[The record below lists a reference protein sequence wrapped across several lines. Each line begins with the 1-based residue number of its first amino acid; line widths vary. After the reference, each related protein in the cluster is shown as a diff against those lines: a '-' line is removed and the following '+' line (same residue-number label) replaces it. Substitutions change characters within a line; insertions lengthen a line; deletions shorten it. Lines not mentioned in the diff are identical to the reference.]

1 MRGLLVWLL
10 LALAAMARAAMAADP
25 DDAFFV
31 RAGNEAISTRATPG
45 LALSVVRHGTI
56 AFEGGF
62 GSSDTATNAAVTA
75 RTRFA
80 IGSLTKQLTA
90 AAIELLARDGKLSLD
105 DRLATF
111 VPSLPNAQAITVRML
126 LLQNSGLHNYPDTRE
141 HDWPMRGPVA
151 TSSIIATLATDKPDF
166 APGTQWEYSNANY
179 AALAAVAESA
189 GALPFGEL
197 LQRRIF
203 TPLRMQQSGYG
214 YAAQIS
220 SSVATGYRNGVV
232 EEPLVSLDLF
242 SGAGGAVSTAH
253 DLALWDE
260 ALLAGTLLSK
270 SYLDDVWRDG
280 VPTGQGDGRYA
291 MGWSLTHLGGHRE
304 LWHNGLAPGAGGY
317 CFNAVFPDDALAIA
331 VLTNGFG
338 AEGLPERMTRQIAAA
353 YGIGSPPPA
362 PAAPSAT
369 PSAAPNDNAAAD
381 ALARA
386 FWDGLASGTI
396 DRSKL
401 TPEFSTA
408 LTPVAVGPG
417 KTGHCLVRHAAIF
430 YVRGNDRR
438 ARWNDLPLFA
448 RFRWRRRARVGRR
461 IHDGHEDCGIAA
473 GVVAT
478 IAPVTSWRCG
488 VRCAGRE

>member
-1 MRGLLVWLL
+1 
-10 LALAAMARAAMAADP
+10 
-25 DDAFFV
+25 
-31 RAGNEAISTRATPG
+31 
-45 LALSVVRHGTI
+45 
-56 AFEGGF
+56 
-62 GSSDTATNAAVTA
+62 
-75 RTRFA
+75 
-80 IGSLTKQLTA
+80 
-90 AAIELLARDGKLSLD
+90 
-105 DRLATF
+105 
-111 VPSLPNAQAITVRML
+111 
-126 LLQNSGLHNYPDTRE
+126 
-141 HDWPMRGPVA
+141 
-151 TSSIIATLATDKPDF
+151 
-166 APGTQWEYSNANY
+166 
-179 AALAAVAESA
+179 
-189 GALPFGEL
+189 
-197 LQRRIF
+197 
-203 TPLRMQQSGYG
+203 YG

-362 PAAPSAT
+362 PAASSAT

-408 LTPVAVGPG
+408 LTPVLLGQV
-417 KTGHCLVRHAAIF
+417 KQ
-430 YVRGNDRR
+430 
-438 ARWNDLPLFA
+438 
-448 RFRWRRRARVGRR
+448 
-461 IHDGHEDCGIAA
+461 GIALFGTLQSFTFVGTTA
-473 GVVAT
+473 GQGGTIYRYSLVFAGGAVHEWDVAFT
-478 IAPVTSWRCG
+478 TDMKIAGSRLVS
-488 VRCAGRE
+488 

>member
-56 AFEGGF
+56 PFEGGF

-253 DLALWDE
+253 
-260 ALLAGTLLSK
+260 
-270 SYLDDVWRDG
+270 
-280 VPTGQGDGRYA
+280 
-291 MGWSLTHLGGHRE
+291 
-304 LWHNGLAPGAGGY
+304 
-317 CFNAVFPDDALAIA
+317 
-331 VLTNGFG
+331 
-338 AEGLPERMTRQIAAA
+338 
-353 YGIGSPPPA
+353 
-362 PAAPSAT
+362 
-369 PSAAPNDNAAAD
+369 
-381 ALARA
+381 
-386 FWDGLASGTI
+386 
-396 DRSKL
+396 
-401 TPEFSTA
+401 
-408 LTPVAVGPG
+408 
-417 KTGHCLVRHAAIF
+417 
-430 YVRGNDRR
+430 
-438 ARWNDLPLFA
+438 
-448 RFRWRRRARVGRR
+448 
-461 IHDGHEDCGIAA
+461 
-473 GVVAT
+473 
-478 IAPVTSWRCG
+478 
-488 VRCAGRE
+488 